1 VRDDEKQAYLLP
13 VDVSP
18 DRGARSGIALKD
30 LQDTLENVR
39 QELPSDR
46 NVILMLDACFS
57 GRLFAF
63 SGAMS
68 APIPTVPAGF
78 VRIIAASGDELANW
92 NEQRQLGLFTSLFL
106 DAVGG
111 AADAE
116 GFGNQNGRVEG
127 SELEDF
133 LRDRLPPEALR
144 ITNGQRRQTPTLDG
158 LDQMLWA
165 PTATRTATTATAR

>member
-1 VRDDEKQAYLLP
+1 VA
-13 VDVSP
+13 P
-18 DRGARSGIALKD
+18 DRGARAGISLKD

-39 QELPSDR
+39 HELPSDR

-68 APIPTVPAGF
+68 APIPSVPAGF
-78 VRIIAASGDELANW
+78 VRIIAATGDELANW

-106 DAVGG
+106 DAVAG
-111 AADAE
+111 AADTD
-116 GFGNQNGRVEG
+116 GFGDRDGRIEG
-127 SELEDF
+127 RELEDY

-144 ITNGQRRQTPTLDG
+144 VTNGQRKQTPVLDG
-158 LDQMLWA
+158 LDHMLWA
-165 PTATRTATTATAR
+165 PIVARTAAAAR